1 MWLDT
6 RWLAVSIVALSL
18 GTALAS
24 EPSLGLS
31 DDGTVILYRAEAGDL
46 PGVIAE
52 RFGIAPTDLRRFSP
66 PTASATRRGFRAVTS
81 PHSQS
86 AAARAAE
93 AEARAGG
100 LTTDLASARRRGRG
114 PHDAGDDARGTQ
126 RRAHAPHDPS
136 RAPRPDLAVGT
147 SRRHRARPRGRRG
160 RLRRLPV
167 GDATAGDRALRAR
180 ASRRPAR
187 TERRRGALAERQAA
201 SRRELDLESA
211 LRDREHE
218 LASYRPARAR
228 PTGTH

>member
-52 RFGIAPTDLRRFSP
+52 RFGIAPTDLPAFLAANGIRD
-66 PTASATRRGFRAVTS
+66 ATRVPSGHVYRI
-81 PHSQS
+81 PNPL
-86 AAARAAE
+86 AARAAE

-100 LTTDLASARRRGRG
+100 LTTDLASARAEVAALTTQVTTLGARSDGLTRRTTHLERLDRIW
-114 PHDAGDDARGTQ
+114 PWVRLAGIVLVLAAVAAGYVAYRSATRLQATERYAR
-126 RRAHAPHDPS
+126 
-136 RAPRPDLAVGT
+136 DL
-147 SRRHRARPRGRRG
+147 
-160 RLRRLPV
+160 
-167 GDATAGDRALRAR
+167 GDQLD
-180 ASRRPAR
+180 
-187 TERRRGALAERQAA
+187 ERRRGALAERQAA